1 MDQVYKRTDV
11 KKRPRICYIQT
22 KLFDIGMM
30 GRSGSRSVLYE
41 VTKLDSWTN
50 EKPRKNYM
58 KTWLEFNEKSTVPKI
73 LVLRNPIERAK
84 AGLRHDLETD
94 HHVEPFLHYID
105 IEVVTHI
112 IKFEDI
118 DNYVRAKFGVTD
130 NKETD
135 VDISEY
141 DFENEMK
148 LYNMFLEKPVYPAD
162 LFRDQL
168 VFLHR

>member
-1 MDQVYKRTDV
+1 MKL
-11 KKRPRICYIQT
+11 RPKICYIQT
-22 KLFDIGMM
+22 RLFDIGMM

-41 VTKLDSWTN
+41 VAKIDSW
-50 EKPRKNYM
+50 KDKFPRRPFM
-58 KTWLEFNEKSTVPKI
+58 KTFLDFNEKSNVPKI
-73 LVLRNPIERAK
+73 LLLRNPIERAK
-84 AGLRHDLETD
+84 ASIRNSLVGWEAD
-94 HHVEPFLHYID
+94 HHIEPFLHYID
-105 IEVVTHI
+105 IDVVTHI

-130 NKETD
+130 NKEKD

-141 DFENEMK
+141 NFQNEMK
-148 LYNMFLEKPVYPAD
+148 LYDMFLEKPIYPAD